1 MSSENNK
8 CPICN
13 GSTKLTN
20 SYFNVTE
27 CNRCVYQISDYTK
40 GDITKA
46 LKMDE
51 IGIKDYATNY
61 ESSKDYNDATALCI
75 EVAKKAYKGEFSDID
90 IPRSIISYALRNGK
104 KDQFIDTQSLVKIL
118 KNKSLPTPAELA
130 NNFILFLGD
139 RLSSP
144 SDFYNVLLAKGVKEN
159 ICGLLG
165 IKTGKNE
172 WNDLRFVIK
181 SLEEQEIIN
190 SNYKTDDTIIE
201 VSLTFVG
208 WQKYE
213 ELKRSIEDSKKA
225 FIAMKFFD
233 KDDKK
238 TDYYFQNELL
248 DNYLKPAVEE
258 TGYKLGNPLAD
269 NPIAGN
275 IHARMEVEIR
285 QSRFIIAEL
294 THHNNGAYWE
304 AGFARGLGKPVIY
317 MCEKQVYESEV
328 KPHFDVGSDH
338 IVMWEKD
345 EPKEAAEKLKGVIR
359 ATLPN
364 EAIMEDKV

>member
-190 SNYKTDDTIIE
+190 SNYKTDDTKVQTVNELFLCGTLETIFEFIIFCSKYCNIKNKYPSKANGKNLYQVHYYSE
-201 VSLTFVG
+201 DASKIIKLLYEDSSTYLERKY
-208 WQKYE
+208 QKY
-213 ELKRSIEDSKKA
+213 L
-225 FIAMKFFD
+225 
-233 KDDKK
+233 
-238 TDYYFQNELL
+238 T
-248 DNYLKPAVEE
+248 
-258 TGYKLGNPLAD
+258 
-269 NPIAGN
+269 
-275 IHARMEVEIR
+275 
-285 QSRFIIAEL
+285 II
-294 THHNNGAYWE
+294 
-304 AGFARGLGKPVIY
+304 K
-317 MCEKQVYESEV
+317 
-328 KPHFDVGSDH
+328 
-338 IVMWEKD
+338 
-345 EPKEAAEKLKGVIR
+345 
-359 ATLPN
+359 
-364 EAIMEDKV
+364 